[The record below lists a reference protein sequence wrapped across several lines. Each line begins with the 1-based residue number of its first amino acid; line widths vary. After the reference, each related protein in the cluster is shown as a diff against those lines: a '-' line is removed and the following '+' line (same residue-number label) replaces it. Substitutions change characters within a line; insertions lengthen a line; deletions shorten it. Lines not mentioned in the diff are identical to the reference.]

1 MNFRILHI
9 SKRDT
14 GGAGIAAL
22 RLHRSI
28 LDSGFESKFLCLEKT
43 TNVPQIEVFPKFYP
57 RFYYRFLEY
66 FGICVTNGQKNNQRL
81 KKVHKYIQPEMY
93 SFLRSDYRIHEHPLC
108 DWADIII
115 IHWVAGFLD
124 YKSFFKHIHHNKQ
137 VFWYTH
143 DFSLILG
150 GFHTLF
156 DAVRFKNSPIQS
168 LENQLKVKKRSYL
181 KDYNQLQILA
191 NSHFSYNTITK
202 DGFFN
207 KKNIHF
213 VPLGVPSKELQIIDK
228 SIAKQAL
235 GFGKDEFLVLTVSAQ
250 LSTPLKGIDRLLK
263 VLSNVAL
270 EISPLK
276 VMTLGSEPFETSI
289 DNVDFYNM
297 GSVWNPNFKSII
309 FSAADVLVSS
319 SYEETFG
326 QTIIE
331 GYACGTPAIVFN
343 NGALP
348 ELVEP
353 GKTGFT
359 ATDVKD
365 FSKHLM
371 AMIQDR
377 SIGVTLGQNSL
388 TLFQRRYTSKHQVK
402 KIIELFTSK
411 TEVKSDNSA
420 DE

>member
-9 SKRDT
+9 STRDA

-22 RLHRSI
+22 RLHQSI
-28 LDSGFESKFLCLEKT
+28 LDTGLESKFLCLEKT

-57 RFYYRFLEY
+57 RFYHRFLEY
-66 FGICVTNGQKNNQRL
+66 FGICLTNGQKNNQRL
-81 KKVHKYIQPEMY
+81 KKVQEHIQPEMY
-93 SFLRSDYRIHEHPLC
+93 SFLRSDYRIDEHPLC
-108 DWADIII
+108 DWADVII

-250 LSTPLKGIDRLLK
+250 LSTPLKGIDRLLE

-276 VMTLGSEPFETSI
+276 VMTLGSEPLETSI

-331 GYACGTPAIVFN
+331 GYACSTPAIVFN

-353 GKTGFT
+353 GKTGFI

-365 FSKHLM
+365 FSNHLV

-388 TLFQRRYTSKHQVK
+388 TLFQSRYTSKHQVK
-402 KIIELFTSK
+402 KIIELFNSK
-411 TEVKSDNSA
+411 KRVKSDNSA
-420 DE
+420 HE

>member
-93 SFLRSDYRIHEHPLC
+93 SFLRSNYRIHEHPLC

>member
-93 SFLRSDYRIHEHPLC
+93 SFLRSNYRIHEHPLC

-250 LSTPLKGIDRLLK
+250 LSTPLKGIDRLLE

-276 VMTLGSEPFETSI
+276 VMTLGSEPLETSI

>member
-93 SFLRSDYRIHEHPLC
+93 SFLRSNYRIHEHPLC

-250 LSTPLKGIDRLLK
+250 LSTPRKGIDRLLE

>member
-1 MNFRILHI
+1 LNFRILHI

-250 LSTPLKGIDRLLK
+250 LSTPLKGMDRLLE

>member
-250 LSTPLKGIDRLLK
+250 LSTPRKGIDRLLE

-276 VMTLGSEPFETSI
+276 VMTLGSEPLETSI

-411 TEVKSDNSA
+411 TEAKSDNSA

>member
-250 LSTPLKGIDRLLK
+250 LSTPRKGIDRLLE

-276 VMTLGSEPFETSI
+276 VMTLGSEPLETSI

>member
-250 LSTPLKGIDRLLK
+250 LSTPRKGIDRLLE

>member
-1 MNFRILHI
+1 MFLGKLNLN
-9 SKRDT
+9 
-14 GGAGIAAL
+14 L
-22 RLHRSI
+22 
-28 LDSGFESKFLCLEKT
+28 ESKFLCLEKT
-43 TNVPQIEVFPKFYP
+43 SDTQGIEVFPKFYA
-57 RFYYRFLEY
+57 RFYHRFFEY
-66 FGICVTNGQKNNQRL
+66 FGIYVTNGQKNNQRL

-250 LSTPLKGIDRLLK
+250 LSTPLKGIDRLLE

-276 VMTLGSEPFETSI
+276 VMTLGSEPLETSI

-348 ELVEP
+348 ELVES
-353 GKTGFT
+353 GKTGFI

-402 KIIELFTSK
+402 KIIEWFNKKRYQLK
-411 TEVKSDNSA
+411 LVKSYSA
-420 DE
+420 QI

>member
-1 MNFRILHI
+1 MSLKILHI
-9 SKRDT
+9 STSDT
-14 GGAGIAAL
+14 GGAGLAAL
-22 RLHRSI
+22 RLHQTFLHQN
-28 LDSGFESKFLCLEKT
+28 LDSKFLCLEKT
-43 TNVPQIEVFPKFYP
+43 SDTQGIEVFPKFYT
-57 RFYYRFLEY
+57 RFYYRFFEY
-66 FGICVTNGQKNNQRL
+66 FGIYLTNSQKNNQRL
-81 KKVHKYIQPEMY
+81 KKVHNYIQPEMY
-93 SFLRSDYRIHEHPLC
+93 SFLRSDYSIHLHPLI
-108 DWADIII
+108 DWADVII

-124 YKSFFKHIHHNKQ
+124 FKSFFRQVPKNKQ
-137 VFWYTH
+137 VYWYTH
-143 DFSLILG
+143 DFNIIQG

-156 DAVRFKNSPIQS
+156 DAVRFKNSPVQS

-191 NSHFSYNTITK
+191 NSQFSYTTIIK
-202 DGFFN
+202 DRFF
-207 KKNIHF
+207 KEKNVHF
-213 VPLGVPSKELQIIDK
+213 VPLGVPNSELKTIDK

-235 GFGKDEFLVLTVSAQ
+235 GFSKDEFLVLTVSAQ
-250 LSTPLKGIDRLLK
+250 LSTPRKGIDRLME
-263 VLSNVAL
+263 VLSIVASDIL
-270 EISPLK
+270 PLK
-276 VMTLGSEPFETSI
+276 VMTLGSDPLDTPVA
-289 DNVDFYNM
+289 NVDFYNM
-297 GSVWNPNFKSII
+297 GSVWGPNFKSII

-326 QTIIE
+326 QTVIE

-353 GKTGFT
+353 GKTGFI

-371 AMIQDR
+371 AMVQDR

>member
-250 LSTPLKGIDRLLK
+250 LSTPRKGMDRLLE

-276 VMTLGSEPFETSI
+276 VMTLGSEPLETSI

>member
-1 MNFRILHI
+1 MSLKILHI
-9 SKRDT
+9 STSDT
-14 GGAGIAAL
+14 GGAGLAAL
-22 RLHRSI
+22 RLHQTF
-28 LDSGFESKFLCLEKT
+28 LHQNLESKFLCLEKT
-43 TNVPQIEVFPKFYP
+43 SDTQGIEVFPKFYA
-57 RFYYRFLEY
+57 RFYHRFFEY
-66 FGICVTNGQKNNQRL
+66 FGIYVTNGQKNNQRL
-81 KKVHKYIQPEMY
+81 KKAHKYIQPEMY
-93 SFLRSDYRIHEHPLC
+93 SFLRSDYRINEHPLC

-124 YKSFFKHIHHNKQ
+124 YKSFFKHIYHSKQ

-168 LENQLKVKKRSYL
+168 SENQLKVKKRSYL

-191 NSHFSYNTITK
+191 NSQFSYNTITK

-213 VPLGVPSKELQIIDK
+213 VPLGVPNTELQIIDK

-235 GFGKDEFLVLTVSAQ
+235 GFGKDDFLVLTVSAQ
-250 LSTPLKGIDRLLK
+250 LSTPLKGIDRLLE

-276 VMTLGSEPFETSI
+276 VMTLGSEPLETSI
-289 DNVDFYNM
+289 DNVDLYNM

-353 GKTGFT
+353 GKTGFI

-377 SIGVTLGQNSL
+377 SIGVTLGQNAL
-388 TLFQRRYTSKHQVK
+388 KYFQSRYTSKHQVK
-402 KIIELFTSK
+402 KLIELFTSK
-411 TEVKSDNSA
+411 IEEKRNCA

>member
-124 YKSFFKHIHHNKQ
+124 YKSFFKHIPHNKQ

-250 LSTPLKGIDRLLK
+250 LSTPRKGIDRLLE

-276 VMTLGSEPFETSI
+276 VMTLGSEPLETSI

>member
-1 MNFRILHI
+1 LNFRILHI

-93 SFLRSDYRIHEHPLC
+93 SFLRSNYRIHEHPLC

-250 LSTPLKGIDRLLK
+250 LSTPRKGIDRLLE

-276 VMTLGSEPFETSI
+276 VMTLGSEPLETSI

>member
-93 SFLRSDYRIHEHPLC
+93 SFLRSNYRIHEHPLC

-250 LSTPLKGIDRLLK
+250 LSTPRKGIDRLLE

-276 VMTLGSEPFETSI
+276 VMTLGSEPLETSI

>member
-1 MNFRILHI
+1 LNFRILHI

-93 SFLRSDYRIHEHPLC
+93 SFLRSNYRIHEHPLC

-250 LSTPLKGIDRLLK
+250 LSTPLKGIDRLLE

>member
-1 MNFRILHI
+1 MQFV
-9 SKRDT
+9 S
-14 GGAGIAAL
+14 
-22 RLHRSI
+22 
-28 LDSGFESKFLCLEKT
+28 
-43 TNVPQIEVFPKFYP
+43 
-57 RFYYRFLEY
+57 
-66 FGICVTNGQKNNQRL
+66 
-81 KKVHKYIQPEMY
+81 
-93 SFLRSDYRIHEHPLC
+93 
-108 DWADIII
+108 
-115 IHWVAGFLD
+115 
-124 YKSFFKHIHHNKQ
+124 
-137 VFWYTH
+137 
-143 DFSLILG
+143 
-150 GFHTLF
+150 LF

-250 LSTPLKGIDRLLK
+250 LSTPRKGIDRLLE

>member
-93 SFLRSDYRIHEHPLC
+93 SFLRSDYRIHEHLLC

-250 LSTPLKGIDRLLK
+250 LSTPLKGIDRLLE

>member
-93 SFLRSDYRIHEHPLC
+93 SFLRSNYRIHEHPLC

-250 LSTPLKGIDRLLK
+250 LSTPLKGIDRLLE